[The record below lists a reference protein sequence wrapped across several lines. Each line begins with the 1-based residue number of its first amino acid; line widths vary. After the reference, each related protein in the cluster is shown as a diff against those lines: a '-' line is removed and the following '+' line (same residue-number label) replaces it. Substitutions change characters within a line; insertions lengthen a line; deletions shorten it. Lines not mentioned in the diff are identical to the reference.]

1 MTQGINTLIIETV
14 GSCNL
19 RCKMCPTNNYT
30 AGKSLL
36 GDSIFEKIPDIIRR
50 YDVKVVDMTGWGEP
64 LLDPKLEERIIEIKQ
79 TKCNIFIGFSTNG
92 TLFTKK
98 RIAQI
103 LKTGIDHICIS
114 FDAGSKETYEK
125 IRINSN
131 SNYEKLIENLKLLS
145 SLRDE
150 EKTKL
155 SAVSVIMKEN
165 FHEMDNFVEL
175 FYKLGFDFVTF
186 KPLDVLSSKENLN
199 SIVKKKLIQKRFLNL
214 KEKYRDKII
223 VCGWDLSTN
232 EIENDCLAKAAS
244 GAIFINCIG
253 DVSPCCNLAHHVPNV
268 RKISFFNYVKK
279 DNFFSFGNIF
289 SESFERIIESE
300 MYKNF
305 INAYK
310 DSHLPE
316 PCKGCRLVS
325 EKLSRRMR
333 KI

>member
-19 RCKMCPTNNYT
+19 RCKICPTNDYT
-30 AGKSLL
+30 AGKSLM
-36 GDSIFEKIPDIIRR
+36 GDSIFEKIIDIIKR
-50 YDVKVVDMTGWGEP
+50 YDIKVVDMTGWGEP
-64 LLDPKLEERIIEIKQ
+64 LLDPKLEKRIIEIKQ
-79 TKCNIFIGFSTNG
+79 TKKNIFIEFSTNG

-131 SNYEKLIENLKLLS
+131 YEKLIENLKLLS

-155 SAVSVIMKEN
+155 SAVFVVIKEN
-165 FHEMDNFVEL
+165 FPEMDNFVEL

-186 KPLDVLSSKENLN
+186 KPLDVLSNKENLK
-199 SIVKKKLIQKRFLNL
+199 SIVEKKSIQKRFLNI
-214 KEKYRDKII
+214 KGKYRDKII
-223 VCGWDLSTN
+223 VREWDLSIN

-244 GAIFINCIG
+244 GAIFINCRG
-253 DVSPCCNLAHHVPNV
+253 DISPCCNLGHHVPNI
-268 RKISFFNYVKK
+268 RNISFFNYVKK
-279 DNFFSFGNIF
+279 DNFFSFGNIL
-289 SESFERIIESE
+289 SESFEKIIGSE

-305 INAYK
+305 INAFK

-325 EKLSRRMR
+325 KKVRRR
-333 KI
+333 IREI